1 MSEKLKVVAIGF
13 SSGSVKLLEVF
24 SRSNFIDEFYLGS
37 TSIKDDQ
44 NLEGFKI
51 LNINKY
57 LKENWR
63 KVNVFI
69 FIGSIGATTRLIS
82 SFVSNKEIDPGVIV
96 TDKRGS
102 KIIPLLNLHHSQTKN
117 IALKINNFIGG
128 EIIETNNSSV
138 ENLLNLESFGK
149 NWGWLRSG
157 SKENWSKL
165 VINQS
170 KKQIISFKQSSGN
183 KLWKRCKSSR
193 GLYQIGDL
201 DDISDEGSTFYVG
214 IQKYYQTT
222 WHPPT
227 LWLGIGCERNTNK
240 KFIQDS
246 LNHLLHDNNISVLSI
261 AGIATVDLKK
271 DEKAILDIAKDNQW
285 PIKFYTAKQLSKVS
299 VPNPSQAV
307 FDEICSYSVAEASC
321 LNASGKG
328 AKLLI
333 EKHIFT
339 NKNSSGDRAG
349 AVTLA
354 IAESKNQFAPSR
366 GHIHV
371 IGSGP
376 GDLSLL
382 TIDAKIALSECPVWI
397 GYKMYLDLL
406 DPLLREDQ
414 IRIDSEITE
423 EKKRCEK
430 AISLAQEGIK
440 VALVSSGDSSIYGM
454 AGLLLELI
462 QNLDKLI
469 RPSFTIHPGISCM
482 QLAASLA
489 GCPLMN
495 DFCTIS
501 LSDKLTPWEIIEK
514 RIIGALLGDFVVAIF
529 NPQSKERNW
538 QLKKTIKMFLE
549 KRQKN
554 TPVLIARQVGR
565 KDQKISFSTLEDFPT
580 GQIDML
586 TLIIVGNSKTK
597 IVDNKFISP
606 RGYLK
611 S

>member
-1 MSEKLKVVAIGF
+1 MKVVAIGF
-13 SSGSVKLLEVF
+13 SSSSIKLLEVF
-24 SRSNFIDEFYLGS
+24 DGSNFIDESYLGS
-37 TSIKDDQ
+37 SSNQEYKNVKGIK
-44 NLEGFKI
+44 N
-51 LNINKY
+51 LNINNF

-63 KVNVFI
+63 NVNVFI
-69 FIGSIGATTRLIS
+69 FIGSVGATTRLIS
-82 SFVSNKEIDPGVIV
+82 SFISSKGYDPGVIV

-102 KIIPLLNLHHSQTKN
+102 KIIPVLNLHHNQTKN
-117 IALKINNFIGG
+117 IALKLHNLIGG
-128 EIIETNNSSV
+128 EIVETNNSSV
-138 ENLLNLESFGK
+138 ENLLNLDSFGE
-149 NWGWLRSG
+149 NWGWRRSG
-157 SKENWSKL
+157 STKDWSKL

-170 KKQIISFKQSSGN
+170 KNQAISFKQFSGN
-183 KLWKRCKSSR
+183 ELWKRCKSSKN
-193 GLYQIGDL
+193 LNHL
-201 DDISDEGSTFYVG
+201 DDCDDIYNQELTFFVG
-214 IQKYYQTT
+214 IKKQCQTT

-227 LWLGIGCERNTNK
+227 LWLGMGCERNTNK
-240 KFIQDS
+240 KFIQES
-246 LNHLLHDNNISVLSI
+246 LNQFLDDNEISLLSI

-271 DEKAILDIAKDNQW
+271 DEKAILDIARDNKW
-285 PIKFYTAKQLSKVS
+285 PIKFLTTKQLSKKN

-307 FDEICSYSVAEASC
+307 FDEIGSYSVAEASC
-321 LNASGKG
+321 LIAAGKD
-328 AKLLI
+328 AKLLV
-333 EKHIFT
+333 EKHIVT
-339 NKNSSGDRAG
+339 NKKFSGDRAG

-354 IAESKNQFAPSR
+354 VAQSKNQFAPSR

-376 GDLSLL
+376 GNLSFL
-382 TIDAKIALSECPVWI
+382 TIDAKVALSECPVWI

-501 LSDKLTPWEIIEK
+501 LSDKLTPWAIIEK

-549 KRQKN
+549 KRKKN

-565 KDQKISFSTLEDFPT
+565 KDQKISFSTLEDFPN

-586 TLIIVGNSKTK
+586 TLIVVGNSKTK

>member
-1 MSEKLKVVAIGF
+1 MKVVAIGF
-13 SSGSVKLLEVF
+13 SSSSIKLLEVF
-24 SRSNFIDEFYLGS
+24 DGSNFIDESYLGS
-37 TSIKDDQ
+37 SSNQEYKNVKGIK
-44 NLEGFKI
+44 N
-51 LNINKY
+51 LNINNF

-63 KVNVFI
+63 NVNVFI
-69 FIGSIGATTRLIS
+69 FIGSVGATTRLIS
-82 SFVSNKEIDPGVIV
+82 SFISSKEYDPGVIV

-102 KIIPLLNLHHSQTKN
+102 KIIPVLNLHHNQTKN
-117 IALKINNFIGG
+117 IALKLHNLIGG
-128 EIIETNNSSV
+128 EIVETNNSSL
-138 ENLLNLESFGK
+138 ENLLNLDSFGE
-149 NWGWLRSG
+149 NWGWRRSG
-157 SKENWSKL
+157 STKDWSKL

-170 KKQIISFKQSSGN
+170 KNQAISFKQFSGN
-183 KLWKRCKSSR
+183 ELWKRCKSSKN
-193 GLYQIGDL
+193 LNHL
-201 DDISDEGSTFYVG
+201 DDCDDIYNQELTFFVG
-214 IQKYYQTT
+214 IKKQCQTT

-227 LWLGIGCERNTNK
+227 LWLGMGCERNTNK
-240 KFIQDS
+240 KFIQES
-246 LNHLLHDNNISVLSI
+246 LNQFLDDNEISLLSI

-271 DEKAILDIAKDNQW
+271 DEKAILDIARDNKW
-285 PIKFYTAKQLSKVS
+285 PIKFLTAKQLSKEN

-307 FDEICSYSVAEASC
+307 FDEIGSYSVAEASC
-321 LNASGKG
+321 LIAAGKD
-328 AKLLI
+328 AKLLV
-333 EKHIFT
+333 EKHIVT
-339 NKNSSGDRAG
+339 NKKFSGDRAG

-354 IAESKNQFAPSR
+354 VAQSKNQFAPSR

-376 GDLSLL
+376 GNLSFL
-382 TIDAKIALSECPVWI
+382 TIDAKVALSECPVWI

-462 QNLDKLI
+462 QNLDKTV
-469 RPSFTIHPGISCM
+469 RPSFTIHPGISCI

-489 GCPLMN
+489 GSPLMN
-495 DFCTIS
+495 DFCAIS

-514 RIIGALLGDFVVAIF
+514 RIKGALLGDFVVAIF
-529 NPQSKERNW
+529 NPQSKERDW

-549 KRQKN
+549 KRKKE
-554 TPVLIARQVGR
+554 TPILIARQVGR
-565 KDQKISFSTLEDFPT
+565 KDQKISFRTLEDFPYDR
-580 GQIDML
+580 IDML

-597 IVDNKFISP
+597 LVGNKFISP
-606 RGYLK
+606 RGYL
-611 S
+611 

>member
-1 MSEKLKVVAIGF
+1 MKVVAIGF
-13 SSGSVKLLEVF
+13 SSSSIKLLEVF
-24 SRSNFIDEFYLGS
+24 DRSNFIDEFYLGS
-37 TSIKDDQ
+37 SSNQEYKNVKGIK
-44 NLEGFKI
+44 N
-51 LNINKY
+51 LNINNY

-63 KVNVFI
+63 NVNVFI
-69 FIGSIGATTRLIS
+69 FIGSVGATTRLIS
-82 SFVSNKEIDPGVIV
+82 SFISSKEYDPGVIV

-102 KIIPLLNLHHSQTKN
+102 KIIPVLNLHHNQTKN
-117 IALKINNFIGG
+117 IALKLHNLIGG
-128 EIIETNNSSV
+128 EIVETNNSSL
-138 ENLLNLESFGK
+138 ENLLNLDSFGE
-149 NWGWLRSG
+149 NWGWRRSG
-157 SKENWSKL
+157 STKDWSKL

-170 KKQIISFKQSSGN
+170 KNQAISFKQFSGN
-183 KLWKRCKSSR
+183 ELWKRCKSSKN
-193 GLYQIGDL
+193 LNHL
-201 DDISDEGSTFYVG
+201 DDCDDIYNQELTFFVG
-214 IQKYYQTT
+214 IKKQCQTT

-227 LWLGIGCERNTNK
+227 LWLGMGCERNTNK

-246 LNHLLHDNNISVLSI
+246 LNQFLDDNEISLLSI

-271 DEKAILDIAKDNQW
+271 DEKAILDIARDNQW
-285 PIKFYTAKQLSKVS
+285 PIKFLTTKQLSKKN

-307 FDEICSYSVAEASC
+307 FDEIGSYSVAEASC
-321 LNASGKG
+321 LIAAGKD
-328 AKLLI
+328 AKLLV
-333 EKHIFT
+333 EKHIVT
-339 NKNSSGDRAG
+339 NKKFSGDRAG

-354 IAESKNQFAPSR
+354 VAQSKNQFAPSR

-376 GDLSLL
+376 GNLSFL
-382 TIDAKIALSECPVWI
+382 TIDAKVALSECPVWI

-462 QNLDKLI
+462 QNLDKTV
-469 RPSFTIHPGISCM
+469 RPSFTIHPGISCI

-489 GCPLMN
+489 GSPLMN
-495 DFCTIS
+495 DFCAIS

-514 RIIGALLGDFVVAIF
+514 RIKGALLGDFVVAIF
-529 NPQSKERNW
+529 NPQSKERDW

-549 KRQKN
+549 KRKKE
-554 TPVLIARQVGR
+554 TPILIARQVGR
-565 KDQKISFSTLEDFPT
+565 KDQKISFRTLEDFPYDR
-580 GQIDML
+580 IDML

-597 IVDNKFISP
+597 LVGNKFISP
-606 RGYLK
+606 RGYL
-611 S
+611 